1 MRGLGTSPF
10 QSSLPPIFPS
20 ISLPQP
26 LGSEAFKILSHVFL
40 GLPFIPVG
48 PDRDFGR
55 VQRTIMRLSCPE
67 PQDMDGWAHF
77 FLIPPPTHNSCSGL
91 FFILPCLTFTKGHAL
106 LVCPH
111 FLLCFLISPRLY
123 PFPPEP
129 CPGQA
134 NAIGASSL
142 RDPVPYLSLIC
153 LLFLTPP
160 SVPLWTPGPKSQ
172 C

>member
-26 LGSEAFKILSHVFL
+26 LGSEAFKILFHVCL

-55 VQRTIMRLSCPE
+55 VQRTVMRLSCPE

-77 FLIPPPTHNSCSGL
+77 FLISPPTHNSCSGL
-91 FFILPCLTFTKGHAL
+91 FFILPYLTFTKGHAL
-106 LVCPH
+106 W
-111 FLLCFLISPRLY
+111 FALISSS
-123 PFPPEP
+123 
-129 CPGQA
+129 
-134 NAIGASSL
+134 ASSFL
-142 RDPVPYLSLIC
+142 PGSIPSPQTLSRAGQCYWCFFNLGPSSIFVFDMSPLSDTSFSPSLDPRA
-153 LLFLTPP
+153 
-160 SVPLWTPGPKSQ
+160 
-172 C
+172 